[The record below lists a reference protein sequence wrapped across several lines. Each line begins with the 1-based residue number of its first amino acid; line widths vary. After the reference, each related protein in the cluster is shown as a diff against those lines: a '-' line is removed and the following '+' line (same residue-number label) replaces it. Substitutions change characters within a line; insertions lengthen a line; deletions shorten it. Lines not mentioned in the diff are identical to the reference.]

1 LPLRACE
8 FESHREH
15 LKHFTLLLMK
25 TETDLDKLKTL
36 DELHEELKYYR
47 ERFIPTGN
55 AGSMWRSLRVSNLLM
70 EINRRKME
78 EK

>member
-1 LPLRACE
+1 
-8 FESHREH
+8 
-15 LKHFTLLLMK
+15 MK

-55 AGSMWRSLRVSNLLM
+55 AGSMWRSLRVSHLLM

>member
-1 LPLRACE
+1 
-8 FESHREH
+8 
-15 LKHFTLLLMK
+15 MK

-36 DELHEELKYYR
+36 DELHEELQYYR